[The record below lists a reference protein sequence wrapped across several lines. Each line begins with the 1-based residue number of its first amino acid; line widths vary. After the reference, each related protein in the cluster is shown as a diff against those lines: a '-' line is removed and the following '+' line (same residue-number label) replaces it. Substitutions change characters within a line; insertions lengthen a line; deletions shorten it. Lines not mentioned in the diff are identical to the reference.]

1 MSTIYTKYFLLN
13 LFFIYLISGCS
24 NEPKVDIPEH
34 IRELDNLSIISFEP
48 ELVPSIDLVNDVRY
62 GDTND
67 VIIGQIE
74 LQTVFEPNR
83 ATDRIAVDDV
93 GRVYIGDFQQNTIHV
108 FEPDGTWLTNL
119 GREGSGPGELRGIL
133 HVEAKSGYLFVID
146 NSLLNINAYSL
157 ETLTYSHTID
167 LAVNTAQIEE
177 LTGKFPDYY
186 FIRSDESVLI
196 GFFTP
201 PFLVEDSLNPDP
213 ILFYVMDQEGTLQP
227 EQILKQ
233 NGLMYH
239 TGHLN
244 GRQFM
249 HTFEFTPVSLMSLSY
264 DDYIYTSWTED
275 FLIKMFSPDGDY
287 LRAFYYPFEKMQIDR
302 TGMIENTPQ
311 DHIKDLLRQI
321 DLPDSWPVIKT
332 LFVDDKKRMWVSTFG
347 DNEEKDD
354 WWVIGETG
362 DVLGHFALPKQQ
374 WIREIKND
382 RIYILNNDFE
392 AEDVSVIS
400 YRMEF

>member
-227 EQILKQ
+227 EQILNQ

-302 TGMIENTPQ
+302 TRMIENTPQ

-382 RIYILNNDFE
+382 RIYILNSDFE